1 VGNALRRAAAALARV
16 SALCLLPAALLAFAA
31 LCLLPFAL
39 CSLPFAFLLAA
50 PQPAAAKAVFDG
62 GRAYEHLRQVVN
74 FGPHPAGSPA
84 LEKTREYIIG
94 QLKTMGVTVAQ
105 QPFDANTPIG
115 KIHMV
120 NLIATI
126 PGARAERIAI
136 TGHYD
141 TKLFREFRFVG
152 ANDAGSSTAFLIEM
166 ARALKGRRNAFT
178 AELIFFD
185 GEEATLRD
193 WGGTDHTYG
202 SEYYVAN
209 AKKTGTLAGLK
220 AMILVDM
227 IGERS
232 PRFMKEARSTRWLTD
247 EIWAAAQKLGYG
259 SVFVNDATPIEDDH
273 VPFLDAGVPST
284 DIIDLDY
291 PAWHTADDTLDK
303 TSARSLEIVGS
314 VVLAA
319 LPQIEGR
326 LGK

>member
-1 VGNALRRAAAALARV
+1 MVPGSRSSRLRLALRRAAAALAKAAALLLLP
-16 SALCLLPAALLAFAA
+16 SALCPLK
-31 LCLLPFAL
+31 
-39 CSLPFAFLLAA
+39 AA
-50 PQPAAAKAVFDG
+50 PQTPQSAAAKVVFDG
-62 GRAYEHLRQVVN
+62 GRAYDHLRQVVS
-74 FGPHPAGSPA
+74 FGPRPAGSPA
-84 LEKTREYIIG
+84 IEKTREYIIG
-94 QLKTMGVTVAQ
+94 RLKALGIAVAQ

-115 KIHMV
+115 RIHMV

-126 PGARAERIAI
+126 PGARTERIAI

-166 ARALKGRRNAFT
+166 ARALKARRNALT
-178 AELIFFD
+178 VELIFFD

-202 SEYYVAN
+202 SQYYVAN

-232 PRFMKEARSTRWLTD
+232 PRFLKEARSTRWLTD
-247 EIWAAAQKLGYG
+247 EIWTAAEKLGYA

-291 PAWHTADDTLDK
+291 PAWHTAEDTLDK
-303 TSARSLEIVGS
+303 TSARSLEIVGN